1 MLLLCLGLFRTFG
14 AKCLTINYTNELP
27 QSKEDYKE
35 LTTTVAGPP
44 RSGGDCSRREGLSL
58 PSADVRRKRGRG
70 GRGRGERRRRGATSE
85 PPQVDKRASAPKLA
99 PPARRSAVQGRSC
112 EREHARTT
120 TYADGVRRA
129 ASHRAAGAAL
139 HGARGRAAAAHVEGD
154 GGRGHL
160 PPRRDARLRGHQ
172 VCGRA
177 RERPV

>member
-35 LTTTVAGPP
+35 LTVAGPP